1 MKNKEIPIKD
11 KRKVYNT
18 CILPCLT
25 YGCQT
30 WALTEKLNDK
40 IGICQNG
47 MERSVF
53 GVRLKDKIR
62 LNKIKN
68 VTKFKNVNK
77 VWKTL
82 KWKWAG
88 HMIREKNE
96 KWTKKILEWY
106 PRNGKRCKGRPT
118 KRWEDDLKRV
128 AGPEWTRIARDRD
141 RWKSLEEAYFEG
153 QAVEGKN

>member
-1 MKNKEIPIKD
+1 
-11 KRKVYNT
+11 
-18 CILPCLT
+18 
-25 YGCQT
+25 
-30 WALTEKLNDK
+30 
-40 IGICQNG
+40 
-47 MERSVF
+47 MERSVL
-53 GVRLKDKIR
+53 GVRIKDKIR

-141 RWKSLEEAYFEG
+141 RWKSLEEAFVEG
-153 QAVEGKN
+153 QAVEGKTDCQLQLYFLTNCKTAIKSYFIFILLCVNSLKWLLR